1 MVRHCGPRGAFG
13 WYDTAAHAAPWRAK
27 GAQGREGGRGGAT
40 VRQSLSPPW
49 RPRLPAGPSMVS
61 ISVHDRLRAMGCEEW
76 DGPERSATEGVRLS
90 ANDNQAT
97 TGLRFA
103 PSHARGARRRHAGPL
118 CRRRR
123 LYKRGPPHLLQPRCH
138 CRQTE
143 RGQCVPLPQRA
154 VGGCG
159 CTARPWPGVMNCRA
173 MRITTSFAGRSVFP
187 SGSSARSRTVGASR
201 RG

>member
-1 MVRHCGPRGAFG
+1 MVRHC
-13 WYDTAAHAAPWRAK
+13 
-27 GAQGREGGRGGAT
+27 
-40 VRQSLSPPW
+40 
-49 RPRLPAGPSMVS
+49 RPRRGRARLEGQWRTRPGGGTGEHHRATITVAAVAPVLGHGAVHGVHLAPLPLVRHGMRRMGWAGTQ
-61 ISVHDRLRAMGCEEW
+61 GN
-76 DGPERSATEGVRLS
+76 GRLS